1 MKKINPENISNVGGS
16 VRDEAI
22 SRNNNAEILTP
33 KDLDYLVV
41 NQTEQDMLDAGYEKV
56 GADFPVFLHPETKDE
71 YALARI
77 ERKNGKGY
85 HGFDIITEGVSVKS
99 DLGRRDFTMNAM
111 SKQNG
116 IVYDPFGGLK
126 DIENKTIR
134 HVYDPADPEK
144 EAFSEDPV
152 RILRAARF
160 AARYSDFTIAPETIE
175 LMKKMVLNGEIDNLQ
190 PDRIWLEI
198 EKTLKEKE
206 PSIFFKVLDEIG
218 ALDIILPELSNLKDK
233 PQGEY
238 YHFEGDAYVHT
249 LMALDA
255 SKKVS
260 EDTIIAFAVLLH
272 DIGKGFT
279 EQKLLG
285 VGKHHGHDE
294 IDKYFEYTEE
304 QKTLFNTDD
313 LGTNLIKCLDNIE
326 KRFNVPNKYIKIAL
340 LGIKTHQQIHNFS
353 KMGSKGITKFLKDF
367 SHKTDRET
375 LDLLTDVAKAD
386 SFGKLMLVTTVPDY
400 EHNVVEVVQRGKNT
414 LYVIED
420 LVYLQKDLVLE
431 YYDFALTL
439 NVKTLG
445 VNTDKFIG
453 KTGEAIG
460 DIIYGQKVIA
470 VKKYIEN
477 RKDKPLKDKATNIKK
492 EI

>member
-1 MKKINPENISNVGGS
+1 
-16 VRDEAI
+16 
-22 SRNNNAEILTP
+22 
-33 KDLDYLVV
+33 
-41 NQTEQDMLDAGYEKV
+41 
-56 GADFPVFLHPETKDE
+56 
-71 YALARI
+71 
-77 ERKNGKGY
+77 
-85 HGFDIITEGVSVKS
+85 
-99 DLGRRDFTMNAM
+99 
-111 SKQNG
+111 
-116 IVYDPFGGLK
+116 
-126 DIENKTIR
+126 
-134 HVYDPADPEK
+134 
-144 EAFSEDPV
+144 
-152 RILRAARF
+152 
-160 AARYSDFTIAPETIE
+160 
-175 LMKKMVLNGEIDNLQ
+175 
-190 PDRIWLEI
+190 
-198 EKTLKEKE
+198 
-206 PSIFFKVLDEIG
+206 
-218 ALDIILPELSNLKDK
+218 
-233 PQGEY
+233 
-238 YHFEGDAYVHT
+238 
-249 LMALDA
+249 MALDA

-279 EQKLLG
+279 EQKLLD

-304 QKTLFNTDD
+304 QKTLFNTED

-353 KMGSKGITKFLKDF
+353 KMGYKGITKFLKDF
-367 SHKTDRET
+367 SHKTDRKT

-420 LVYLQKDLVLE
+420 LVYPQKDLVLE

-477 RKDKPLKDKATNIKK
+477 KKDKPLKDKATNIKK